1 MRFLKFL
8 FYIHRCVVWTGD
20 GRVFF
25 FKPSTRT
32 SVWEKPDDLKGRS
45 DVDKMV
51 SNPPEVVQ
59 ALKSAE
65 GQSPSKKAKSD
76 GGKFLKHIINFK
88 YY

>member
-1 MRFLKFL
+1 
-8 FYIHRCVVWTGD
+8 VVWTGD

-32 SVWEKPDDLKGRS
+32 SVWEKPDDLKGRA

-59 ALKSAE
+59 ALKSVE
-65 GQSPSKKAKSD
+65 GQSPNKKVKSD
-76 GGKFLKHIINFK
+76 NGNFVLCISK
-88 YY
+88 

>member
-1 MRFLKFL
+1 M
-8 FYIHRCVVWTGD
+8 
-20 GRVFF
+20 FF

-32 SVWEKPDDLKGRS
+32 SVWEKPDDLKGRT

-65 GQSPSKKAKSD
+65 GQSPTKKAKSD
-76 GGKFLKHIINFK
+76 TGNFVLSIFN
-88 YY
+88 

>member
-1 MRFLKFL
+1 M
-8 FYIHRCVVWTGD
+8 WTGD

-32 SVWEKPDDLKGRS
+32 SVWEKPDDLKGRP

-65 GQSPSKKAKSD
+65 GQSPTKKAKIES
-76 GGKFLKHIINFK
+76 GKLKIK
-88 YY
+88 YLIRYVKLEYL

>member
-1 MRFLKFL
+1 M
-8 FYIHRCVVWTGD
+8 
-20 GRVFF
+20 FF

-45 DVDKMV
+45 DVDKMI

-65 GQSPSKKAKSD
+65 GQSPTKKPKSD
-76 GGKFLKHIINFK
+76 GSTFYLRYLSFPFPIL
-88 YY
+88 

>member
-1 MRFLKFL
+1 M
-8 FYIHRCVVWTGD
+8 WTGD

-32 SVWEKPDDLKGRS
+32 SVWEKPDDLKGRP

-59 ALKSAE
+59 ALKSVE
-65 GQSPSKKAKSD
+65 GQSPTKKAKIES
-76 GGKFLKHIINFK
+76 GKLKIK
-88 YY
+88 YLIRYVKLEYL

>member
-1 MRFLKFL
+1 MN
-8 FYIHRCVVWTGD
+8 RCVVWTGD

-59 ALKSAE
+59 ALKSVE
-65 GQSPSKKAKSD
+65 GQSPTKKTKTNS
-76 GGKFLKHIINFK
+76 GKYISNC
-88 YY
+88 

>member
-1 MRFLKFL
+1 MN
-8 FYIHRCVVWTGD
+8 RCVVWTGD

-65 GQSPSKKAKSD
+65 SPTKKTKSD
-76 GGKFLKHIINFK
+76 SGKFI
-88 YY
+88 